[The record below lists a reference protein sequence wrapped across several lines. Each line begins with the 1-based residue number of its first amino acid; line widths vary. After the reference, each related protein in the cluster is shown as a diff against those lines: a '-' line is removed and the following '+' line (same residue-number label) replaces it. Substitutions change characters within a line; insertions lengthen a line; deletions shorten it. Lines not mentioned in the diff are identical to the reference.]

1 MMWFLT
7 CVAALIGGYFI
18 YGAFIEKIFGINEK
32 RQTPAHTKQDGV
44 DFVPMST
51 PKVYLV
57 QLLNIAGVGP
67 IFGPIMGALYGPAAM
82 LWIVLGCIFAGA
94 VHDYFSGML
103 SIRNGGASVPTITG
117 TLPRQWR
124 KTLYEHLCHCST
136 ASCWCGFRFCSSR
149 HDH

>member
-1 MMWFLT
+1 VILFLI
-7 CVAALIGGYFI
+7 CVAALIAGYFI
-18 YGAFIEKIFGINEK
+18 YGAFVEKVFGVTPA
-32 RQTPAHTKQDGV
+32 RPTPAHSQKDGV

-94 VHDYFSGML
+94 VHDYFQACCQFATMANLCLAYLAVIWAEAL
-103 SIRNGGASVPTITG
+103 S
-117 TLPRQWR
+117 TL
-124 KTLYEHLCHCST
+124 
-136 ASCWCGFRFCSSR
+136 
-149 HDH
+149 